1 MNRRTF
7 IAALGGAAAWPL
19 VARAQKPAMPVI
31 GFLNPRSPSKGELV
45 AAAFR
50 RGLQDAGYVEGRN
63 VAVEYR
69 WAEDQ
74 YDRLTALAADLAA
87 RRVAVI
93 VAGGGAWV
101 AASVFS
107 SSFLCVGAV
116 SILLAAQLLDF

>member
-1 MNRRTF
+1 
-7 IAALGGAAAWPL
+7 
-19 VARAQKPAMPVI
+19 MPVI

-69 WAEDQ
+69 WAEDR

-87 RRVAVI
+87 RRVAVMR
-93 VAGGGAWV
+93 GRRRRLGRRQCLLFELSLRRCRQHPLSGAT
-101 AASVFS
+101 A
-107 SSFLCVGAV
+107 
-116 SILLAAQLLDF
+116 